1 MSHKTSKIIRERNYN
16 AFKIQTETAF
26 YYKNTTKSCGELT
39 SVDSD
44 LLLMPGQTKLAH
56 EKIQLKVHKTFLSL
70 KTLFKISMQFSIIVV
85 LLTIYSYCQTYPKL
99 TITLTLFQLS
109 T

>member
-1 MSHKTSKIIRERNYN
+1 MNHKTSKIIRERNYN

-26 YYKNTTKSCGELT
+26 YYKKPFQSCGELT

-56 EKIQLKVHKTFLSL
+56 EKIRLKVDKTFLSL
-70 KTLFKISMQFSIIVV
+70 KTLFKISMQFYHRCLADILF
-85 LLTIYSYCQTYPKL
+85 LLSNIL
-99 TITLTLFQLS
+99 
-109 T
+109 

>member
-1 MSHKTSKIIRERNYN
+1 MNHKTCKIIRERNYN
-16 AFKIQTETAF
+16 ALKIQTETAF

-44 LLLMPGQTKLAH
+44 LLLMPGKTKL
-56 EKIQLKVHKTFLSL
+56 
-70 KTLFKISMQFSIIVV
+70 KISMQFSIIVV
-85 LLTIYSYCQTYPKL
+85 LLTIYSYCQTYSKL

>member
-1 MSHKTSKIIRERNYN
+1 MSHKTSKIIRESNYN

-39 SVDSD
+39 SVDSE

-56 EKIQLKVHKTFLSL
+56 EKIRLKVHKTFLSL
-70 KTLFKISMQFSIIVV
+70 KTLFKISMQFYHRCLADNLF
-85 LLTIYSYCQTYPKL
+85 LLSNIL
-99 TITLTLFQLS
+99 
-109 T
+109 